1 MTNTVGAT
9 LVPARNQRHKLSNVG
24 ATLVVARN
32 FSLFTF
38 HFSLP
43 CRVAPRGRPQL
54 FTFHFSLPCRGDPR
68 GRPQLFTFH
77 FHVGATL
84 VVARN
89 KTM

>member
-1 MTNTVGAT
+1 MANTVGAT
-9 LVPARNQRHKLSNVG
+9 LVVARNQRHTLSNVG

-38 HFSLP
+38 HF
-43 CRVAPRGRPQL
+43 
-54 FTFHFSLPCRGDPR
+54 
-68 GRPQLFTFH
+68 
-77 FHVGATL
+77 HVGATL

>member
-1 MTNTVGAT
+1 MANTVGAGR
-9 LVPARNQRHKLSNVG
+9 VPARNQRHKLSNVG

-38 HFSLP
+38 HF
-43 CRVAPRGRPQL
+43 
-54 FTFHFSLPCRGDPR
+54 
-68 GRPQLFTFH
+68 
-77 FHVGATL
+77 HVGATL